1 LFAVIVLKSEWW
13 TFVLRRA
20 MRLGAAAATAGVL
33 LLGACAAPEFNYVK
47 NSRQMTY
54 FKVPHD
60 WHSADTKMLDD
71 VLSGTNPDSVAAQ
84 QREQSW
90 WSVLYDASPHPT
102 AEHLVTGEET
112 DEPVVYARVSPLT
125 PEAQNEISLDSLRD
139 LFLPVTDTARQQ
151 AAETSTLSGFQL
163 LRDQVLTPSSGLHGV
178 RVTYEYEMDN
188 SVLHTFD
195 QIALVNSDSSKL
207 YELII
212 RCTSRCYSDRSSE
225 LNDIAT
231 SFTVRSS
238 S

>member
-1 LFAVIVLKSEWW
+1 
-13 TFVLRRA
+13 
-20 MRLGAAAATAGVL
+20 MRWGAAAATAGVL
-33 LLGACAAPEFNYVK
+33 LLGACAAPGYTYVK
-47 NSRQMTY
+47 NSGQMTY

-60 WHSADTKMLDD
+60 WHAADTETLDD

-84 QREQSW
+84 QREQAW
-90 WSVLYDASPHPT
+90 WSVLYDASAHPT
-102 AEHLVTGEET
+102 AEHLVTGDET

-125 PEAQNEISLDSLRD
+125 PQAQNAISLDALRD
-139 LFLPVTDTARQQ
+139 LFLPVTDAARQQ
-151 AAETSTLSGFQL
+151 AAASAGGALAGFQL

-212 RCTSRCYSDRSSE
+212 RCSSRCYSDRSSE